1 MAGKKQ
7 DLSFLSVRLK
17 RAYEE
22 PEEADG
28 FRVLVDRLWPRGI
41 SKEKARISLWLRDV
55 APSSELRAWY
65 HAEPDKWDE
74 FEGRYFRELDDH
86 PETVDLLWKQI
97 EDKETVTFV
106 YSSKNEERNNAVAL
120 RDYLMKRF

>member
-7 DLSFLSVRLK
+7 GGSFLSIRLK

-22 PEEADG
+22 PEETDG

-41 SKEKARISLWLRDV
+41 RKEKAKIDLWHKDI
-55 APSSELRAWY
+55 APSNELRAWY
-65 HAEPDKWDE
+65 HREPDQWDE
-74 FEGRYFRELDDH
+74 FEEKYFQELDAL
-86 PETVDLLWKQI
+86 PQAVDLLWKKI
-97 EDKETVTFV
+97 EEQKMVTFV

-120 RDYLMKRF
+120 KDYLMKKF